1 MLKSSAT
8 KGDTLKWTNFVEL
21 NVGQKINFERHSVK
35 LTQSNVGKGK
45 KPFST
50 KTFLGK
56 IFQIQPTA
64 KTDHFKRLWPITNRL
79 QSD

>member
-21 NVGQKINFERHSVK
+21 NVGQKINFEMHSVK

-50 KTFLGK
+50 KNIFGK
-56 IFQIQPTA
+56 NISNSA
-64 KTDHFKRLWPITNRL
+64 DGENR
-79 QSD
+79 SF